1 MIKAYIDYW
10 NKDSDK
16 LEEYFKTHKQSEYYR
31 YEDLVKLV
39 FDIIVNPNCN
49 GISSHETFAYDTE
62 NILIIDDGDYQGT
75 LIFVLHENTYQ
86 PSVIDYVYTS
96 VCYGSCSYCDT
107 LQGIQDMEDDYGVG
121 FPTDE
126 QVKDYM
132 TLCLHLLEN
141 CHYMM
146 EE

>member
-10 NKDSDK
+10 NKDRDK
-16 LEEYFKTHKQSEYYR
+16 LEEYFKTHRQSEYYN

-39 FDIIVNPNCN
+39 FDIIVNQNAN
-49 GISSHETFAYDTE
+49 GISSHETYAYDTK
-62 NILIIDDGDYQGT
+62 NILTIDDGDYQGT

-86 PSVIDYVYTS
+86 PSVTDYVYTS
-96 VCYGSCSYCDT
+96 VYYGSCEVCDI
-107 LQGIQDMEDDYGVG
+107 LQGIRDYCDADSL
-121 FPTDE
+121 PTDE

>member
-16 LEEYFKTHKQSEYYR
+16 LEEYFKTNKQSEYYR

-39 FDIIVNPNCN
+39 FDIIVNPNCD
-49 GISSHETFAYDTE
+49 GISSHEFYEYDTK
-62 NILIIDDGDYQGT
+62 NILSIDDGDYQGT

-86 PSVIDYVYTS
+86 PSVTDYVYTS
-96 VCYGSCSYCDT
+96 VYYGSCEVCDI
-107 LQGIQDMEDDYGVG
+107 LQGIRDYCDADSL
-121 FPTDE
+121 PTDE
-126 QVKDYM
+126 QIKDYM